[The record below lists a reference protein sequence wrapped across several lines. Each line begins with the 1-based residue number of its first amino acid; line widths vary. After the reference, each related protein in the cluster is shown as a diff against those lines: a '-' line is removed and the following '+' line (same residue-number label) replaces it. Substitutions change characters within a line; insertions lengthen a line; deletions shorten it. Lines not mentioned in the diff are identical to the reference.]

1 MKIPGYQIEGEI
13 GHGGMATVYQAVQTS
28 LERTVALKVMAPALA
43 ADATFGERFQKEAKT
58 VARLTH
64 PNILAIHDI
73 GAVGPYNYIAM
84 EYVSGGDLKE
94 CIRRGLPPDQA
105 LEVIRQVA
113 DALEHAHKQ
122 GVVHRDIKPEN
133 ILFREDGTV
142 VLTDFGIAKSV
153 DATTQMTA
161 TGMSIGTPRYMSPEQ
176 AQGKAGL
183 DGRSDLYSLG
193 VVLFEALT
201 GKAPFDAET
210 PVGIALKHV
219 QADIPKLPPALVKYQ
234 PLIDRLMAKTPS
246 ERYHTGSQLIADI
259 VRVQSGKKPSRPA
272 AGRHPEAKPKSGGL
286 KWLALA
292 LVLAAIAA
300 AGIYLAMRTP
310 EREAAHVSADRED
323 KQRFDVPRA
332 AVPSPPPPAA
342 APSPQAAA
350 APPAETPPSVT
361 AAQKAAQKQ
370 TAIRQLLASAH
381 NDLAALRLTSPQ
393 GNNAAEKYRRVLT
406 LDADNTAAQQGLV
419 RIVEKYVTLCDEAV
433 STLSFDRADEYLDS
447 AAQFNLKSDQIT
459 AARRRVAA
467 ARDAH
472 ARKALIAQRP
482 ASAPPPKAEPTGR
495 PNHGDRF
502 SNTMGMTFVYIAPGS
517 FTMGSP
523 KNEAGRN
530 RDETRHKVTL
540 SKGYWLQTTE
550 VTQAQWAALMD
561 GNPSHFKGIDL
572 PVEGVSWKDVQQF
585 IQKLNQKQG
594 PQFTVRLPSEAEWEY
609 AARAGTTTA
618 FAFGKCLS
626 TTQAN
631 YIGSAPLK
639 DCKKEGYLKK
649 TAPTG
654 SLVPNNWGFFDM
666 HGNVHE
672 WCQDWLAPY
681 PRKDAI
687 DPSGPAKGRYKVIR
701 GGSWRKGAADCRS
714 AARYRYGPKR
724 RSSSVGFRL
733 AGDRVSP

>member
-43 ADATFGERFQKEAKT
+43 ADTTFGERFQKEAKT
-58 VARLTH
+58 VASLTH

-94 CIRRGLPPDQA
+94 CIRKGLSPDQA
-105 LEVIRQVA
+105 LEVVKQVA

-122 GVVHRDIKPEN
+122 GIVHRDIKPEN

-176 AQGKAGL
+176 AQGKSGL

-219 QADIPKLPPALVKYQ
+219 QAEIPKLPAQLAKYQ
-234 PLIDRLMAKTPS
+234 PLIDRLMAKTPDD
-246 ERYHTGSQLIADI
+246 RYHTGSHLIADI
-259 VRVQSGKKPSRPA
+259 ARIQSGKKLSRPA
-272 AGRHPEAKPKSGGL
+272 DTRHREEKPKSGGL
-286 KWLALA
+286 KWLAMA
-292 LVLAAIAA
+292 LVLAVIAA
-300 AGIYLAMRTP
+300 AGVYLAIGTP
-310 EREAAHVSADRED
+310 QRGAAPAPADREAPP
-323 KQRFDVPRA
+323 RFTVPHTAVQQPSRPA
-332 AVPSPPPPAA
+332 ATPPPQAEPAPPAA
-342 APSPQAAA
+342 THPSA
-350 APPAETPPSVT
+350 T
-361 AAQKAAQKQ
+361 AANAAAQKQ
-370 TAIRQLLASAH
+370 ATIQTLLTAAKQ
-381 NDLAALRLTSPQ
+381 DLSALRLTSPK
-393 GNNAAEKYRRVLT
+393 GSNAAEKYRQVLT
-406 LDADNTAAQQGLV
+406 LDAGNTDAQQGLA
-419 RIVEKYVTLCDEAV
+419 RIVEKYVTLCDEAI

-447 AAQFNLKSDQIT
+447 AAQFNLKSDQIA
-459 AARRRVAA
+459 AARRRVTI
-467 ARDAH
+467 AREAH
-472 ARKALIAQRP
+472 ARKALTAQRP
-482 ASAPPPKAEPTGR
+482 APALPPTAAPTAG
-495 PNHGDRF
+495 PNHGGRF
-502 SNTMGMTFVYIAPGS
+502 SNTLGMNFIYIAAGS

-523 KNEAGRN
+523 KDEAERN
-530 RDETRHKVTL
+530 RDETQYKVTL

-550 VTQAQWAALMD
+550 VTQAQWAALM
-561 GNPSHFKGIDL
+561 GRNPSHFKGTDL
-572 PVEGVSWKDVQQF
+572 PVEGVSWEDVQQF
-585 IQKLNQKQG
+585 IDKLNRKQG
-594 PQFTVRLPSEAEWEY
+594 PKFTVRLPSEAEWEY
-609 AARAGTTTA
+609 AARAGTATA

-631 YIGSAPLK
+631 FIGSAPLK
-639 DCKKEGYLKK
+639 GCKKEGYLKK
-649 TAPTG
+649 TVPTG
-654 SLVPNNWGFFDM
+654 SLAPNRWGFFDM

-672 WCQDWLAPY
+672 WCQDWLGPY
-681 PRKDAI
+681 PPKAAT
-687 DPSGPAKGRYKVIR
+687 DPAGPAKGRYKVIR

-733 AGDRVSP
+733 AGDMASP